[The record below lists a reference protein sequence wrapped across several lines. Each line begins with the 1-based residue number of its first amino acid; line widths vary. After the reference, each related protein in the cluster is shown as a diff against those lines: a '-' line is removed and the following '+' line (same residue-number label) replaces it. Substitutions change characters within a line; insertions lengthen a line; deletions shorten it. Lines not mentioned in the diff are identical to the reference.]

1 MKPFFS
7 PIQLLRLFIMVVD
20 VAIIIYAF
28 AVLPMSR
35 QLWISVGLL
44 AFGFVVMLVAYLKVV
59 KQYNTNR

>member
-7 PIQLLRLFIMVVD
+7 PIQLLRLLIMAVD

-35 QLWISVGLL
+35 QLYISVGLL

-59 KQYNTNR
+59 KQYNANR